1 MTDNMKILEP
11 VSKCIKRRLCKKYTN
26 TGKMNESKETHSK
39 LVITGSDPAKFLQF
53 QEERLYQV
61 SLLVQAPIH
70 IPRVRIVGLRRDAEI
85 SAMIGNI
92 LPQFP
97 FSIGLVGQN
106 SHSRP
111 QANGFQHFL
120 RDLHVMYVPG
130 GKLHMDWIA
139 QGVNNSVDLG
149 ASAASADADA
159 LTFLILLAGVFI
171 RLLARNLP
179 LSRHPRLPCVP

>member
-1 MTDNMKILEP
+1 
-11 VSKCIKRRLCKKYTN
+11 
-26 TGKMNESKETHSK
+26 MNESKETHSK

-70 IPRVRIVGLRRDAEI
+70 IPRVRIVGLRGDAEI

-97 FSIGLVGQN
+97 FSVGLVGQN

-120 RDLHVMYVPG
+120 SDLHVMYVPG
-130 GKLHMDWIA
+130 GKLHMDRIA
-139 QGVNNSVDLG
+139 QSVNNGMNLG